1 MYNELVVISGTAHKE
16 MGELIAKN
24 LNLNLLDVE
33 ATRFSDGEV
42 SIKIMENIRGTD
54 VFIIQ
59 PTMPP
64 AENMLELLLMIFRHT
79 GRGAIGSML

>member
-42 SIKIMENIRGTD
+42 
-54 VFIIQ
+54 Q
-59 PTMPP
+59 
-64 AENMLELLLMIFRHT
+64 RHQADLST
-79 GRGAIGSML
+79 EQHVVVEIDR